1 MLMMHFKQDGMI
13 AMLPRHILK
22 ILGCLLSIGIA
33 FGLSPAASAQNDP
46 LLNQPRPAFTLPD
59 LDGKLRS
66 VSEWDGKLLVVNFWA
81 SWCEP
86 CLREMPAFTRLQE
99 HYGNQGVQF
108 IGIAVDDAQA
118 VADFL
123 NDFETKINYPILLGD
138 ANTFAT
144 PIAYGNQYG
153 ILPHTIIV
161 DKTGKIGYSHFGSL
175 TYEQGRLLLMG
186 MLL

>member
-1 MLMMHFKQDGMI
+1 MFADMAKTSICALLLI
-13 AMLPRHILK
+13 AV
-22 ILGCLLSIGIA
+22 CA
-33 FGLSPAASAQNDP
+33 AASFSVNAQNDP

-86 CLREMPAFTRLQE
+86 CLREMPAFTRLQA
-99 HYGNQGVQF
+99 HYRDQGVQF
-108 IGIAVDDAQA
+108 IGIAVDDAAA
-118 VADFL
+118 VEAFL
-123 NDFETKINYPILLGD
+123 DDLRPRINYPVLLGD
-138 ANTFAT
+138 DDAMTTAV
-144 PIAYGNQYG
+144 AYGNQYG

-161 DKTGKIGYSHFGSL
+161 DKSGLIAYSHFGSL
-175 TYEQGRLLLMG
+175 TFEQGRLLLMG

>member
-1 MLMMHFKQDGMI
+1 MMSIFTRCLKRSLCGFLLVAATVGASTVNGQDPM
-13 AMLPRHILK
+13 
-22 ILGCLLSIGIA
+22 
-33 FGLSPAASAQNDP
+33 
-46 LLNQPRPAFTLPD
+46 LNQPRPAFTLPD
-59 LDGKLRS
+59 LDGTLRS

-86 CLREMPAFTRLQE
+86 CLREMPAFTRLQQ
-99 HYGNQGVQF
+99 HYEDQGVQF
-108 IGIAVDDAQA
+108 IGVALDDANA
-118 VADFL
+118 VRAFL
-123 NDFETKINYPILLGD
+123 NGLEPRINYPILLGD
-138 ANTFAT
+138 GNTFAT

-161 DKTGKIGYSHFGSL
+161 DKTGKIAYTHFGSL

>member
-1 MLMMHFKQDGMI
+1 MLS
-13 AMLPRHILK
+13 RHVLK
-22 ILGCLLSIGIA
+22 IISGLLCIGVALGMS
-33 FGLSPAASAQNDP
+33 SAATAQNDP

-59 LDGKLRS
+59 LDGKARN

-86 CLREMPAFTRLQE
+86 CLREMPAFTRLQA
-99 HYGNQGVQF
+99 HYENQGVQF
-108 IGIAVDDAQA
+108 IGIAVDNAKA
-118 VADFL
+118 VSDFL
-123 NDFETKINYPILLGD
+123 KDFETKINYPILLGD
-138 ANTFAT
+138 ENTFAT
-144 PIAYGNQYG
+144 PIAYGNDYG

-161 DKTGKIGYSHFGSL
+161 DKTGKIAYSHFGSL

>member
-1 MLMMHFKQDGMI
+1 MLSH
-13 AMLPRHILK
+13 HVLK
-22 ILGCLLSIGIA
+22 ILGCLLCIGIA
-33 FGLSPAASAQNDP
+33 FGVSSAASAQNDP

-59 LDGKLRS
+59 LDGNSRN

-86 CLREMPAFTRLQE
+86 CLREMPVFTRLQT
-99 HYGNQGVQF
+99 HYEDQGVQF
-108 IGIAVDDAQA
+108 IGIAVDNAKA

-138 ANTFAT
+138 ENTFAT
-144 PIAYGNQYG
+144 PIAYGNEYG

-161 DKTGKIGYSHFGSL
+161 DKTGKIAYIHYGSL